1 MLACLQRTQN
11 PPRQP
16 LGCPNKALEP
26 RKGDAMAP
34 VRSPRYPSPAELDA
48 YAQKVANNPL
58 TIKIFPT
65 NIRVPQH
72 KHLNRTVNGYDTM
85 GQRYSPYSLHA
96 SSYQGLLAVVK
107 ASAGKGAVKS
117 AEGKRT
123 KMSPAHV
130 AVAPYS
136 VTSTLAP
143 GPSCAAQ
150 LGYPGSQK
158 QVEAPIA
165 PPNVTV
171 AASVVPHAG
180 RSLGLPQANLPSVQN
195 IIFQINQQCQAQA
208 VGQAVGAANP
218 SPAKHGTA
226 GGFATMATV
235 GAAVAYAGAVLPDC
249 RKGPELVAGS
259 NPGSGLAGPKPG
271 LYPDSLDYLLWQQ
284 KPPPPPLR
292 MYSAGSGGAV
302 SKSPEVCAGLL
313 RAYPAGGASAT
324 EKVSSSPLHC
334 VVGGLQGNF
343 SVGPYFA
350 PAWNSVLATP
360 NSSDCYHGQE
370 LPGGPR
376 DLDPSEG
383 LPSQAACNAASSALS
398 SSLQSLQ
405 YLINGLH
412 PPCIKE
418 QMLGKGY
425 ETVAV
430 PRLLDHQHAHIRLP
444 VYR

>member
-26 RKGDAMAP
+26 RKGESLWAGAMAP
-34 VRSPRYPSPAELDA
+34 IRSPRYPSPAELDA

-85 GQRYSPYSLHA
+85 GQRYSPYPLHA
-96 SSYQGLLAVVK
+96 SSYQGLLAVVR
-107 ASAGKGAVKS
+107 ASASKGAVKS

-136 VTSTLAP
+136 LASTLAP

-150 LGYPGSQK
+150 LGYPGGQK
-158 QVEAPIA
+158 QMEAPV

-171 AASVVPHAG
+171 AG
-180 RSLGLPQANLPSVQN
+180 RSLVLPQANLPSIQN

-208 VGQAVGAANP
+208 GQQLCQGEAVTNP
-218 SPAKHGTA
+218 STAKHGTA
-226 GGFATMATV
+226 GSFTTMAAV

-249 RKGPELVAGS
+249 RKGAELVTGS

-271 LYPDSLDYLLWQQ
+271 LYPDSMDYLLWQQ
-284 KPPPPPLR
+284 KQQPLR
-292 MYSAGSGGAV
+292 MYSAD
-302 SKSPEVCAGLL
+302 SKSPEVCAGVL
-313 RAYPAGGASAT
+313 RAYPVSGAAAAAD
-324 EKVSSSPLHC
+324 KVSSSPLNC
-334 VVGGLQGNF
+334 VGVHGNF
-343 SVGPYFA
+343 SVGQYFA
-350 PAWNSVLATP
+350 PTWNSVLVTP
-360 NSSDCYHGQE
+360 NSSDCYHPQE
-370 LPGGPR
+370 LPTGPR
-376 DLDPSEG
+376 DLPPSEG
-383 LPSQAACNAASSALS
+383 LPSKAACNTSLLS
-398 SSLQSLQ
+398 SSLQSLE
-405 YLINGLH
+405 YLINDIH

-418 QMLGKGY
+418 QMLGRGY
-425 ETVAV
+425 ETVSV